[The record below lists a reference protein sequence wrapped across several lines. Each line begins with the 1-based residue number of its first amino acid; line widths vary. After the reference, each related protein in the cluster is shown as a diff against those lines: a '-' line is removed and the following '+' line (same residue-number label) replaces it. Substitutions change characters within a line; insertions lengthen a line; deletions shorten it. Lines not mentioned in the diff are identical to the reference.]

1 MSRKKYDFSGWATRN
16 DIRCADGLTIRQDA
30 FADCDGM
37 TVPLVYMHDHK
48 DPENVLGHAML
59 ENRED
64 GVYCYGSFNNTE
76 KGEMAKALV
85 AHGDITSL
93 SIFANQLVKRG
104 KDVLH
109 GAIREVSLVL
119 AGANPGATIDFPI
132 LQHSDGSYE
141 DVEDEAIISY
151 KQPLKMSEYLAHY
164 FDEDELYHDDDDD
177 EDDEDYDEE
186 DYDDDDEEEEDEEED
201 MNEATVG
208 EFMDTLDEEQQEI
221 VNGMLEAAYEQ
232 GAQDVLEEGED
243 EDEYDEE
250 EYDEDEEDDEDEDDE
265 VAQYYMNGGNTLM
278 HNNIFEGYD
287 DYDVLQHGMDEDT
300 ANSILSESIEN
311 GQSMKATSLAHGIED
326 IDWLFP
332 EAKMA
337 SPTPEWIKR
346 DMGWVQGV
354 LNGVHHTPYSRIKSR
369 FADIREDEARARGY
383 IKDNYKKEEVF
394 SLLKRTTTPQTIY
407 KKQKLDRDDI
417 IDITDFDV
425 VAWIKAEMR
434 VMLDEEIARAI
445 MIGDGRLNSS
455 EDKIKEE
462 HVRPIWKDDP
472 LYSVK
477 VKVTYGAGATDND
490 KAQAN
495 IKALIKNRK
504 LYKGSGN
511 PKFYT
516 TEDVLADMLLITD
529 TTGRFIY
536 DSVQNLANKLR
547 VSEIVTV
554 PVFDNQTRVDDGT
567 TLQLLGIMVNLAD
580 YNVGADKGGAINMF
594 DDFDIDYNKEV
605 YLIETRISGALTV
618 PFSALV
624 LECEASNG

>member
-1 MSRKKYDFSGWATRN
+1 MGSKYDFSGWATRN
-16 DIRCADGLTIRQDA
+16 DIKCADGLTIRQDA
-30 FADCDGM
+30 FADCDGAR
-37 TVPLVYMHDHK
+37 VPLVYMHDHK
-48 DPENVLGHAML
+48 DPENVLGHAIL

-64 GVYCYGSFNNTE
+64 GVYCYGSFNQTE

-104 KDVLH
+104 NDVLH
-109 GAIREVSLVL
+109 GAIKEVSLVL

-151 KQPLKMSEYLAHY
+151 KQPLSISDELAHY
-164 FDEDELYHDDDDD
+164 SFNFDDDYLYHDDD
-177 EDDEDYDEE
+177 EGEE
-186 DYDDDDEEEEDEEED
+186 VEYDDDEGEEDGDDPEVEEVMDTLDEDQQELVEGLMAMAYQQGLEDGSGESEDEEEDEE
-201 MNEATVG
+201 
-208 EFMDTLDEEQQEI
+208 DEEPDEEDEEEI
-221 VNGMLEAAYEQ
+221 EQSGMYGGNELMHRNVFER
-232 GAQDVLEEGED
+232 ED
-243 EDEYDEE
+243 ED
-250 EYDEDEEDDEDEDDE
+250 
-265 VAQYYMNGGNTLM
+265 M
-278 HNNIFEGYD
+278 
-287 DYDVLQHGMDEDT
+287 VLQHGMDVET
-300 ANSILSESIEN
+300 AEFLLEEAQGS
-311 GQSMKATSLAHGIED
+311 GQSLKATSLAHGITD

-332 EAKMA
+332 EAKLA

-346 DMGWVQGV
+346 DTGWVQGV

-394 SLLKRTTTPQTIY
+394 SLLKRSTTPQTIY

-445 MIGDGRLNSS
+445 MIGDGRLASS
-455 EDKIKEE
+455 DEKIQETN
-462 HVRPIWKDDP
+462 VRPIWKDDP

-477 VKVTYGAGATDND
+477 VQVTYAPGADDNA

-536 DSVQNLANKLR
+536 ESVQNVANKLR

-554 PVFDNQTRVDDGT
+554 PVFDNQTRTADGHT
-567 TLQLLGIMVNLAD
+567 YQLLGIMVNLAD
-580 YNVGADKGGAINMF
+580 YNVGADKGGAVNMF
-594 DDFDIDYNKEV
+594 DDFDIDYNKET

-624 LECEASNG
+624 LETEVTNG

>member
-16 DIRCADGLTIRQDA
+16 DIQCADGLTIRQDA
-30 FADCDGM
+30 FADCDGEK
-37 TVPLVYMHDHK
+37 VPLVYMHDHK
-48 DPENVLGHAML
+48 GINNVLGHAYL

-64 GVYCYGSFNNTE
+64 GVYCYGVFNDTE
-76 KGEMAKALV
+76 AGATGKALV
-85 AHGDITSL
+85 AHGDVTSL
-93 SIFANQLVKRG
+93 SIFANQLVKKG

-109 GAIREVSLVL
+109 GTIREVSLVL
-119 AGANPGATIDFPI
+119 AGANPGATIDFPVI
-132 LQHSDGSYE
+132 QHADGSYSDPIE
-141 DVEDEAIISY
+141 EEAVISY
-151 KQPLKMSEYLAHY
+151 KQPLAMSSEMEEFAHW
-164 FDEDELYHDDDDD
+164 L
-177 EDDEDYDEE
+177 
-186 DYDDDDEEEEDEEED
+186 
-201 MNEATVG
+201 
-208 EFMDTLDEEQQEI
+208 
-221 VNGMLEAAYEQ
+221 
-232 GAQDVLEEGED
+232 
-243 EDEYDEE
+243 
-250 EYDEDEEDDEDEDDE
+250 EEDDEDLSHDDAEEDVAEDE
-265 VAQYYMNGGNTLM
+265 VEDAEEGEEEELDVDQVIDSLDDVQQQVVSDLVEYAYQQGAASVAGEAEGEEVEQSDMNGGDTAM
-278 HNNIFEGYD
+278 HKNIFERRED
-287 DYDVLQHGMDEDT
+287 DVVLQHGMDAET
-300 ANSILSESIEN
+300 ASAILSEAKEN
-311 GQSMKATSLAHGIED
+311 GQSLKATSLAHSIQD

-337 SPTPEWIKR
+337 TATPEWIKR
-346 DMGWVQGV
+346 DTGWVSGV

-383 IKDNYKKEEVF
+383 IKDEYKKEEVF

-434 VMLDEEIARAI
+434 MMLDEEIARAI
-445 MIGDGRLNSS
+445 MIGDGRPASS
-455 EDKIKEE
+455 DDKINEQ
-462 HVRPIWKDDP
+462 HVRPIWKDDD

-477 VKVTYGAGATDND
+477 VKVTYAAGADDNA

-511 PKFYT
+511 PKLYT

-536 DSVQNLANKLR
+536 ESVQSLANKLR

-554 PVFDNQTRVDDGT
+554 PVFDNQTRQVSDKT
-567 TLQLLGIMVNLAD
+567 HQLLAIMVNLAD
-580 YNVGADKGGAINMF
+580 YNVGADKGGAVNMF
-594 DDFDIDYNKEV
+594 EDFDIDYNKET
-605 YLIETRISGALTV
+605 YLIETRISGALIV

-624 LECEASNG
+624 LECEVSNG

>member
-1 MSRKKYDFSGWATRN
+1 MSIKSDYDFSGWATRN
-16 DIRCADGLTIRQDA
+16 DITCADGLTIRQDA
-30 FADCDGM
+30 FKECDGKE
-37 TVPLVYMHDHK
+37 VPLVYMHDH
-48 DPENVLGHAML
+48 DNVENVLGHALL

-64 GVYCYGSFNNTE
+64 GVYCYGKFNEDTDQGM
-76 KGEMAKALV
+76 KAKALV

-93 SIFANQLVKRG
+93 SIYANKLVKRG
-104 KDVLH
+104 TDVLH

-151 KQPLKMSEYLAHY
+151 RQPLAMS
-164 FDEDELYHDDDDD
+164 DELTH
-177 EDDEDYDEE
+177 
-186 DYDDDDEEEEDEEED
+186 
-201 MNEATVG
+201 
-208 EFMDTLDEEQQEI
+208 FF
-221 VNGMLEAAYEQ
+221 
-232 GAQDVLEEGED
+232 
-243 EDEYDEE
+243 
-250 EYDEDEEDDEDEDDE
+250 EEDDEDIEHAEGEEEIPEDDPKVEE
-265 VAQYYMNGGNTLM
+265 VMATLNEDQQKLLDGMMALAYDQGYEDAQNGVDDDEEAGEEEVEQSAINNDEGDEVMHKNVFEKDTKDEVLKHGMNAETEAA
-278 HNNIFEGYD
+278 IFADIKNAGSIKSAT
-287 DYDVLQHGMDEDT
+287 LQHGID
-300 ANSILSESIEN
+300 
-311 GQSMKATSLAHGIED
+311 Q

-332 EAKMA
+332 EAKSA
-337 SPTPEWIKR
+337 SATPDWIKR
-346 DMGWVQGV
+346 DTGWVGGV
-354 LNGVHHTPYSRIKSR
+354 LNGVHHTPYSRIKSM
-369 FADIREDEARARGY
+369 FADIREDEARAKGY
-383 IKDNYKKEEVF
+383 IKDDYKKEEVF
-394 SLLKRTTTPQTIY
+394 SLLKRSTTPQTIY

-434 VMLDEEIARAI
+434 MMLDEEIARAI
-445 MIGDGRLNSS
+445 LVGDGRLASS
-455 EDKIKEE
+455 DEKIQED

-477 VKVTYGAGATDND
+477 VKVTYAGGADDNA

-536 DSVQNLANKLR
+536 DSVQALANKIR

-554 PVFDNQTRVDDGT
+554 PVMDNLTRVDATDT
-567 TLQLLGIMVNLAD
+567 KTYQLLGIMVNLQD
-580 YNVGADKGGAINMF
+580 YNVGADKGGAVNMF
-594 DDFDIDYNKEV
+594 DDFDIDYNKEI

-624 LECEASNG
+624 LETEVSNG

>member
-1 MSRKKYDFSGWATRN
+1 MSRKNFDFSGWATRN
-16 DIRCADGLTIRQDA
+16 DIKCADGLTIRQDA
-30 FADCDGM
+30 FADCDGAK
-37 TVPLVYMHDHK
+37 VPLVYMHDHK
-48 DPENVLGHAML
+48 DPENVLGHAIL

-93 SIFANQLVKRG
+93 SIFANQLVKKG
-104 KDVLH
+104 SDVLH

-119 AGANPGATIDFPI
+119 AGANPGATIDFPV

-151 KQPLKMSEYLAHY
+151 KQPLSMSEELAHY
-164 FDEDELYHDDDDD
+164 FDDEETLYHDDVED
-177 EDDEDYDEE
+177 EDD
-186 DYDDDDEEEEDEEED
+186 
-201 MNEATVG
+201 
-208 EFMDTLDEEQQEI
+208 
-221 VNGMLEAAYEQ
+221 
-232 GAQDVLEEGED
+232 
-243 EDEYDEE
+243 
-250 EYDEDEEDDEDEDDE
+250 EYDEDEEYDEDVEDEEDEDEEGDEDDPTVEE
-265 VAQYYMNGGNTLM
+265 VIDTMDEDQQEVLDNMMQLAYEQGVQDASGGEIEQSYMYEGGNTIM
-278 HNNIFEGYD
+278 HKNVFDNDYGYD
-287 DYDVLQHGMDEDT
+287 TLEHGIDAEEAM
-300 ANSILSESIEN
+300 SILNDAKEN
-311 GQSMKATSLAHGIED
+311 GQSLKATTLAHSIED

-337 SPTPEWIKR
+337 TATPDWIKR
-346 DMGWVQGV
+346 DTGWVQGV

-383 IKDNYKKEEVF
+383 IKDEYKKEETF

-417 IDITDFDV
+417 VDITDFDV

-434 VMLDEEIARAI
+434 MMLDEEIARAI

-462 HVRPIWKDDP
+462 HIRPIWKDDD

-477 VKVTYGAGATDND
+477 VKVTYAAGADDNA

-536 DSVQNLANKLR
+536 ESVQNLANKLR
-547 VSEIVTV
+547 VTEIVTV
-554 PVFDNQTRVDDGT
+554 PVFDNQTRQSGGKT
-567 TLQLLGIMVNLAD
+567 YALLGIMVNLSD
-580 YNVGADKGGAINMF
+580 YNVGADKGGAVNMF
-594 DDFDIDYNKEV
+594 EDFDIDYNKEV

-624 LECEASNG
+624 LETEVTNG

>member
-1 MSRKKYDFSGWATRN
+1 MSSKYDFSGWATRN
-16 DIRCADGLTIRQDA
+16 DIQCADGLTIRQDA
-30 FADCDGM
+30 FADCDGI

-64 GVYCYGSFNNTE
+64 GVYCYGSFNDTE

-104 KDVLH
+104 TDVLH

-151 KQPLKMSEYLAHY
+151 KQPLSMSDELAHY
-164 FDEDELYHDDDDD
+164 YDEYDEELYHADD
-177 EDDEDYDEE
+177 EDDEE
-186 DYDDDDEEEEDEEED
+186 DDDGEP
-201 MNEATVG
+201 TVQ
-208 EFMDTLDEEQQEI
+208 DVIDSLDEDQQELLE
-221 VNGMLEAAYEQ
+221 GMMALAYEQ
-232 GAQDVLEEGED
+232 GMED
-243 EDEYDEE
+243 AGGSPEE
-250 EYDEDEEDDEDEDDE
+250 ESEEDNEIEQSYMDE
-265 VAQYYMNGGNTLM
+265 GGNTIM
-278 HNNIFEGYD
+278 HKNVFERQD
-287 DYDVLQHGMDEDT
+287 DEMVLQHGMDAET
-300 ANSILSESIEN
+300 ANAILTEAREN
-311 GQSMKATSLAHGIED
+311 SQSMRATSLAHSIQD

-332 EAKMA
+332 EAKSA
-337 SPTPEWIKR
+337 SATPEWIKR
-346 DMGWVQGV
+346 DTGWVAGV
-354 LNGVHHTPYSRIKSR
+354 LNSVHHTPYSRIKSR

-383 IKDNYKKEEVF
+383 IKDEYKKEEVF

-445 MIGDGRLNSS
+445 MIGDGRLASS
-455 EDKIKEE
+455 EDKINEQ
-462 HVRPIWKDDP
+462 HIRPIWKDDD

-511 PKFYT
+511 PNFYT

-536 DSVQNLANKLR
+536 DSVQQLANKLR
-547 VSEIVTV
+547 VSNIITV
-554 PVFDNQTRVDDGT
+554 PVFDNQTRAVADKT
-567 TLQLLGIMVNLAD
+567 HQLLGIMVNLAD
-580 YNVGADKGGAINMF
+580 YNVGADKGGAVNMF

-624 LECEASNG
+624 LECEVSNG

>member
-16 DIRCADGLTIRQDA
+16 DIKCADGLTIRQDA
-30 FADCDGM
+30 FADCDGV

-64 GVYCYGSFNNTE
+64 GVYCYGSFNDTE
-76 KGEMAKALV
+76 KGEMAKVLV

-93 SIFANQLVKRG
+93 SIFANNVVKKG
-104 KDVLH
+104 ADVLH
-109 GAIREVSLVL
+109 GAIKEVSLVL
-119 AGANPGATIDFPI
+119 AGANPGATIDFPV
-132 LQHSDGSYE
+132 LQHSDGTY
-141 DVEDEAIISY
+141 DEINDECIISY
-151 KQPLKMSEYLAHY
+151 GQSLRLGSDLTELAHWLEEN
-164 FDEDELYHDDDDD
+164 EDDLLHDDVDDDDD
-177 EDDEDYDEE
+177 EDLEDEE
-186 DYDDDDEEEEDEEED
+186 DVEDEDDDDDEETVDDVLDSMNDEQVEVVNDLVELAYQQGVEDASGAPEEGDEEED
-201 MNEATVG
+201 GDDVEQSDFNKGG
-208 EFMDTLDEEQQEI
+208 ETIMHKNVFES
-221 VNGMLEAAYEQ
+221 Y
-232 GAQDVLEEGED
+232 
-243 EDEYDEE
+243 
-250 EYDEDEEDDEDEDDE
+250 EDD
-265 VAQYYMNGGNTLM
+265 V
-278 HNNIFEGYD
+278 
-287 DYDVLQHGMDEDT
+287 VLQHGIDAEEAM
-300 ANSILSESIEN
+300 NILNDAQAN
-311 GQSMKATSLAHGIED
+311 GQSLKATTIAHSIQD

-332 EAKMA
+332 EAKAA
-337 SPTPEWIKR
+337 SATPDWIKR
-346 DMGWVQGV
+346 DTGWVSGV

-369 FADIREDEARARGY
+369 FADIREDEARAKGY
-383 IKDNYKKEEVF
+383 IKDEYKKEETF
-394 SLLKRTTTPQTIY
+394 TLLKRTTTPQTIY

-434 VMLDEEIARAI
+434 MMLDEEIARAI
-445 MIGDGRLNSS
+445 MIGDGRLASS
-455 EDKIKEE
+455 DEKIKEE
-462 HVRPIWKDDP
+462 HVRPIWKDDE

-477 VKVTYGAGATDND
+477 VKVTYAAGADDNA

-536 DSVQNLANKLR
+536 DSVQQLANKLR

-554 PVFDNQTRVDDGT
+554 PVFDNQVRAEDGHNYA
-567 TLQLLGIMVNLAD
+567 LLGIMVNLAD
-580 YNVGADKGGAINMF
+580 YNVGADKGGAVNMF

-624 LECEASNG
+624 LETEVTNG

>member
-16 DIRCADGLTIRQDA
+16 DIQCSDGLTIRQNA
-30 FADCDGM
+30 FADCDGVK
-37 TVPLVYMHDHK
+37 VPLVYMHDHK
-48 DPENVLGHAML
+48 DPENILGHAIL

-64 GVYCYGSFNNTE
+64 GVYCYGSFNDSE
-76 KGEMAKALV
+76 KAQYAKAII

-93 SIFANQLVKRG
+93 SIWANDLIKKG

-109 GAIREVSLVL
+109 GTIREVSLVL
-119 AGANPGATIDFPI
+119 AGANPGATIDFPV
-132 LQHSDGSYE
+132 LQHSDGTYSDPIE
-141 DVEDEAIISY
+141 TEAIISY
-151 KQPLKMSEYLAHY
+151 QQPVRLGEELTELAHWFEENEDDLMHDDMDDDVDDTEDDSEEDTTLDDM
-164 FDEDELYHDDDDD
+164 FDDEQKEVVNDLMELAYQQGLEDRDSSEEDDSDDDD
-177 EDDEDYDEE
+177 EDS
-186 DYDDDDEEEEDEEED
+186 
-201 MNEATVG
+201 
-208 EFMDTLDEEQQEI
+208 
-221 VNGMLEAAYEQ
+221 
-232 GAQDVLEEGED
+232 EGS
-243 EDEYDEE
+243 
-250 EYDEDEEDDEDEDDE
+250 EDDNIEQSND
-265 VAQYYMNGGNTLM
+265 MNGGDTIM
-278 HNNIFEGYD
+278 HKNVFEKPED
-287 DYDVLQHGMDEDT
+287 NKVLCHGMDLDT
-300 ANSILSESIEN
+300 ASAILTEAREN
-311 GQSMKATSLAHGIED
+311 GQSMKATSLAHSIQD

-332 EAKMA
+332 EAKAA
-337 SPTPEWIKR
+337 SATPEWIKR
-346 DMGWVQGV
+346 DTGWVAGV

-383 IKDNYKKEEVF
+383 IKDEYKKEETF

-434 VMLDEEIARAI
+434 MMLDEEIARAI
-445 MIGDGRLNSS
+445 MIGDGRLASS

-462 HVRPIWKDDP
+462 HVRPIWKDDE

-477 VKVTYGAGATDND
+477 VKVTYAAGADDNA

-536 DSVQNLANKLR
+536 ESVQNLANKLR

-554 PVFDNQTRVDDGT
+554 PVFDNQTRQADGH

-580 YNVGADKGGAINMF
+580 YNVGADKGGAVNMF
-594 DDFDIDYNKEV
+594 EDFDIDYNKEV

-624 LECEASNG
+624 LETEV

>member
-1 MSRKKYDFSGWATRN
+1 MRSTNYDFSGWATRN
-16 DIRCADGLTIRQDA
+16 DITCADGLTIRQDA
-30 FADCDGM
+30 FADCDGVS
-37 TVPLVYMHDHK
+37 VPLVYMHDHK
-48 DPENVLGHAML
+48 DPENVLGHALL

-64 GVYCYGSFNNTE
+64 GVYCYGSFNDTE
-76 KGEMAKALV
+76 KGQMAKALV

-109 GAIREVSLVL
+109 GAIKEVSLVL

-151 KQPLKMSEYLAHY
+151 KQPLSMSDELQHF
-164 FDEDELYHDDDDD
+164 FDEDDEDLYHADNEDD
-177 EDDEDYDEE
+177 EDDENDE
-186 DYDDDDEEEEDEEED
+186 DDPTVEE
-201 MNEATVG
+201 V
-208 EFMDTLDEEQQEI
+208 MDTLDENQNQLLEGMMALAYQQGVEDTLNGEI
-221 VNGMLEAAYEQ
+221 
-232 GAQDVLEEGED
+232 DEG
-243 EDEYDEE
+243 
-250 EYDEDEEDDEDEDDE
+250 EDDE
-265 VAQYYMNGGNTLM
+265 VRQSAIGGNNM
-278 HNNIFEGYD
+278 YRNVFENDSYD
-287 DYDVLQHGMDEDT
+287 TLQHGIDVEE
-300 ANSILSESIEN
+300 ASNILQECATT
-311 GQSMKATSLAHGIED
+311 QSSLKNTTLAHGIED

-332 EAKMA
+332 EAKTA
-337 SPTPEWIKR
+337 TATPGWIKR
-346 DMGWVQGV
+346 DTGWVAGV
-354 LNGVHHTPYSRIKSR
+354 MGGVHHVPYSRIKSM
-369 FADIREDEARARGY
+369 FADIREEEARAKGY
-383 IKDNYKKEEVF
+383 IKDEYKKEEVF
-394 SLLKRTTTPQTIY
+394 SLLKRSTTPQTVY

-434 VMLDEEIARAI
+434 MMLDEEIARAI
-445 MIGDGRLNSS
+445 MIGDGRLASS

-462 HVRPIWKDDP
+462 HVRPIWKDDE

-477 VKVTYGAGATDND
+477 VRVTYDAGADDNV

-511 PKFYT
+511 PKLYT

-536 DSVQNLANKLR
+536 ESVQALANKLR
-547 VSEIVTV
+547 VSDIVTI
-554 PVFDNQTRVDDGT
+554 PVFDNQTRTDNGT
-567 TLQLLGIMVNLAD
+567 TYQLLAIMVNLQD
-580 YNVGADKGGAINMF
+580 YSVGADKGGAVNMF
-594 DDFDIDYNKEV
+594 EDFDIDYNKET

-618 PFSALV
+618 PFSAIV
-624 LECEASNG
+624 LETAVNG

>member
-1 MSRKKYDFSGWATRN
+1 MSIKSNYDFSGWATRN
-16 DIRCADGLTIRQDA
+16 DITCADGLTIRQDA
-30 FADCDGM
+30 FKDCDGKE
-37 TVPLVYMHDHK
+37 VPLVYMHDHN
-48 DPENVLGHAML
+48 NVDNILGHALL

-64 GVYCYGSFNNTE
+64 GVYCYGKFNEETE
-76 KGEMAKALV
+76 SGLKGKALV

-93 SIFANQLVKRG
+93 SIYANQLVKRG
-104 KDVLH
+104 TDVLH

-151 KQPLKMSEYLAHY
+151 KQPLAVSEELTHMFDYEDEYLEHA
-164 FDEDELYHDDDDD
+164 
-177 EDDEDYDEE
+177 
-186 DYDDDDEEEEDEEED
+186 EEDEESGSD
-201 MNEATVG
+201 DPTVQ
-208 EFMDTLDEEQQEI
+208 EVLDTMDDDQQK
-221 VNGMLEAAYEQ
+221 
-232 GAQDVLEEGED
+232 VLEGLMAMAYDQGYEDAKGEGG
-243 EDEYDEE
+243 EE
-250 EYDEDEEDDEDEDDE
+250 PEEE
-265 VAQYYMNGGNTLM
+265 VAQSDFNNGGDEIM
-278 HNNIFEGYD
+278 HKNVFEKED
-287 DYDVLQHGMDEDT
+287 TVLQHGMDAET
-300 ANSILSESIEN
+300 ASSILKDAKEN
-311 GQSMKATSLAHGIED
+311 GASLKATTLAHSITD

-332 EAKMA
+332 EAKAA
-337 SPTPEWIKR
+337 SATPEWIKR
-346 DMGWVQGV
+346 DTGWVQGV
-354 LNGVHHTPYSRIKSR
+354 LNGVHHTPYSRIKSH

-394 SLLKRTTTPQTIY
+394 SLLKRSTTPQTIY

-417 IDITDFDV
+417 VDITDFDV

-434 VMLDEEIARAI
+434 MMLDEEIARAI
-445 MIGDGRLNSS
+445 MIGDGRLASS
-455 EDKIKEE
+455 DDKISEQ
-462 HVRPIWKDDP
+462 HVRPIWKDDE

-536 DSVQNLANKLR
+536 ESVQTLANKLR

-554 PVFDNQTRVDDGT
+554 PVFDNQTRVDT
-567 TLQLLGIMVNLAD
+567 TDTKTYQLLGIMVNLQD
-580 YNVGADKGGAINMF
+580 YNVGADKGGAVNMF
-594 DDFDIDYNKEV
+594 EDFDIDYNKET

-624 LECEASNG
+624 LETEVTNG

>member
-1 MSRKKYDFSGWATRN
+1 MSRKKFDFSGWATRN
-16 DIRCADGLTIRQDA
+16 DIKCADGLTIRQDA
-30 FADCDGM
+30 FADCDGV

-48 DPENVLGHAML
+48 DPENVLGHAVL

-93 SIFANQLVKRG
+93 SIFANQLVKKG
-104 KDVLH
+104 TDVLH

-119 AGANPGATIDFPI
+119 AGANPGATIDFPV

-141 DVEDEAIISY
+141 DIEDEAIISY
-151 KQPLKMSEYLAHY
+151 KQPLSVSNELAHY
-164 FDEDELYHDDDDD
+164 FEDDDYLYHDDSE
-177 EDDEDYDEE
+177 EDDEYEE
-186 DYDDDDEEEEDEEED
+186 DVEDDEEEDGEDDEATVEEIIDSMDDDQAEVLDNLMELAYQQGLKDASGEEDEEEGEAIEQSGL
-201 MNEATVG
+201 NE
-208 EFMDTLDEEQQEI
+208 
-221 VNGMLEAAYEQ
+221 
-232 GAQDVLEEGED
+232 
-243 EDEYDEE
+243 
-250 EYDEDEEDDEDEDDE
+250 
-265 VAQYYMNGGNTLM
+265 GGNTIM
-278 HNNIFEGYD
+278 HRNVFENYED
-287 DYDVLQHGMDEDT
+287 DRVLQHGIDAEEAM
-300 ANSILSESIEN
+300 NILQDAKDN
-311 GQSMKATSLAHGIED
+311 GQSLKATTLAHSIED

-337 SPTPEWIKR
+337 SATPDWIKR
-346 DMGWVQGV
+346 DTGWVAGV

-383 IKDNYKKEEVF
+383 IKDEYKKEETF
-394 SLLKRTTTPQTIY
+394 TLLKRTTTPQTIY

-434 VMLDEEIARAI
+434 MMLDEEIARAI
-445 MIGDGRLNSS
+445 MIGDGRLASS

-477 VKVTYGAGATDND
+477 VQVTYASGADDNA

-536 DSVQNLANKLR
+536 ESVQNLANKLR
-547 VSEIVTV
+547 VSEIITV
-554 PVFDNQTRVDDGT
+554 PVFDNQTRTADGHT
-567 TLQLLGIMVNLAD
+567 YALLGIMVNLAD
-580 YNVGADKGGAINMF
+580 YNVGADKGGAVNMF
-594 DDFDIDYNKEV
+594 EDFDIDYNKEV
-605 YLIETRISGALTV
+605 YLIETRISGALTI

-624 LECEASNG
+624 LETEVTNG

>member
-16 DIRCADGLTIRQDA
+16 DIECADGLTIRQDA
-30 FADCDGM
+30 FADCDGAK
-37 TVPLVYMHDHK
+37 VPLVYMHDHK
-48 DPENVLGHAML
+48 DPENVLGHAIL

-64 GVYCYGSFNNTE
+64 GVYCYGAFNDTE
-76 KGEMAKALV
+76 KGEQAKALV

-93 SIFANQLVKRG
+93 SIYANQLSKRG
-104 KDVLH
+104 KEVIH
-109 GAIREVSLVL
+109 GVIREVSLVL
-119 AGANPGATIDFPI
+119 AGANPGATIDFPV
-132 LQHSDGSYE
+132 LQHSDGTYSE
-141 DVEDEAIISY
+141 PIETEAIISY
-151 KQPLKMSEYLAHY
+151 KQPFSKSEELAHY
-164 FDEDELYHDDDDD
+164 FDEDE
-177 EDDEDYDEE
+177 
-186 DYDDDDEEEEDEEED
+186 DEEED
-201 MNEATVG
+201 LQHDDTKEENNSDEPTVG
-208 EFMDTLDEEQQEI
+208 EVMDTLNEDQKTLLEGMMEI
-221 VNGMLEAAYEQ
+221 AYEEGRNSVTKEESNNEVKQ
-232 GAQDVLEEGED
+232 SDVNE
-243 EDEYDEE
+243 
-250 EYDEDEEDDEDEDDE
+250 
-265 VAQYYMNGGNTLM
+265 GGNTIM
-278 HNNIFEGYD
+278 HKNVFEKKEED
-287 DYDVLQHGMDEDT
+287 KVLQHGMDVET
-300 ANSILSESIEN
+300 ASAILTEAKEN
-311 GQSMKATSLAHGIED
+311 GQSMKATSLAHSIEQ

-332 EAKMA
+332 EAKSA
-337 SPTPEWIKR
+337 SATPEWIKR
-346 DMGWVQGV
+346 DTGWVAGV
-354 LNGVHHTPYSRIKSR
+354 LNGVHHTPYSRIKSH

-434 VMLDEEIARAI
+434 MMLDEEIARAI
-445 MIGDGRLNSS
+445 MIGDGRLASS
-455 EDKIKEE
+455 DDKINETN
-462 HVRPIWKDDP
+462 VRPIWKDDP

-477 VKVTYGAGATDND
+477 VQVTYASGADDNA

-536 DSVQNLANKLR
+536 ESVQNLANKLR

-554 PVFDNQTRVDDGT
+554 PVFDNQTRSDNGHT
-567 TLQLLGIMVNLAD
+567 YALLGIMVNLND
-580 YNVGADKGGAINMF
+580 YNVGADKGGAVNMF

-624 LECEASNG
+624 LETEVSNG

>member
-16 DIRCADGLTIRQDA
+16 DIKCADGLTIRQDA
-30 FADCDGM
+30 FADCDGVQ
-37 TVPLVYMHDHK
+37 VPLVYMHDHK
-48 DPENVLGHAML
+48 DPENVLGHAIL
-59 ENRED
+59 ENREN
-64 GVYCYGSFNNTE
+64 GVYCYGSFNDTE
-76 KGEMAKALV
+76 KGEMAKVLV

-93 SIFANQLVKRG
+93 SIFANNVVKKG
-104 KDVLH
+104 ADVVH
-109 GAIREVSLVL
+109 GAIKEVSLVI
-119 AGANPGATIDFPI
+119 AGANPGATIDFPV
-132 LQHSDGSYE
+132 LQHGDGTY
-141 DVEDEAIISY
+141 DEINDECIIHMD
-151 KQPLKMSEYLAHY
+151 QPLRLGSDLEELAHWL
-164 FDEDELYHDDDDD
+164 EEN
-177 EDDEDYDEE
+177 EDDLSHAD
-186 DYDDDDEEEEDEEED
+186 EEDEEDENIEEGD
-201 MNEATVG
+201 GEEEEGDLTVDDVIDS
-208 EFMDTLDEEQQEI
+208 MDENQQE
-221 VNGMLEAAYEQ
+221 VLSDMMALAYQQGMEDAGGAAD
-232 GAQDVLEEGED
+232 AN
-243 EDEYDEE
+243 
-250 EYDEDEEDDEDEDDE
+250 EEDGGEVEQSDNNEGGDTIMHKNVFERYEDD
-265 VAQYYMNGGNTLM
+265 T
-278 HNNIFEGYD
+278 
-287 DYDVLQHGMDEDT
+287 VLQHGIDAEEAM
-300 ANSILSESIEN
+300 NILRDAKDN
-311 GQSMKATSLAHGIED
+311 GQSLKATTIAHSID
-326 IDWLFP
+326 NIDWLFP

-337 SPTPEWIKR
+337 SATPDWIKR
-346 DMGWVQGV
+346 DTGWVSGV

-394 SLLKRTTTPQTIY
+394 TLLKRTTTPQTIY

-434 VMLDEEIARAI
+434 MMLDEEIARAI
-445 MIGDGRLNSS
+445 MIGDGRLASS

-462 HVRPIWKDDP
+462 HVRPIWKDDE

-477 VKVTYGAGATDND
+477 VKVTYAAGADDNA

-536 DSVQNLANKLR
+536 ESVQNLANKLR

-554 PVFDNQTRVDDGT
+554 PVFDNQVRAENGHNYA
-567 TLQLLGIMVNLAD
+567 LLGIMVNLAD
-580 YNVGADKGGAINMF
+580 YNVGADKGGAVNMF

-624 LECEASNG
+624 LETEVSNG

>member
-16 DIRCADGLTIRQDA
+16 DIKCADGLTIRQDA
-30 FADCDGM
+30 FADCDGV

-64 GVYCYGSFNNTE
+64 GVYCYGSFNDTE
-76 KGEMAKALV
+76 KGAMAKALV

-93 SIFANQLVKRG
+93 SIFANNIVKRG
-104 KDVLH
+104 SDVLH
-109 GAIREVSLVL
+109 GAIKEVSLVL
-119 AGANPGATIDFPI
+119 AGANPGATIDFPV
-132 LQHSDGSYE
+132 LQHSDGTYE

-151 KQPLKMSEYLAHY
+151 KQPISLN
-164 FDEDELYHDDDDD
+164 DELNHSFEETGEEISHNEENNDEPTVQEVMDTMDENQKTLLEGMMEIAYEKGLEDAGKSVDKENEEVEQSDDLNEGGDTVMHKNVF
-177 EDDEDYDEE
+177 EKQ
-186 DYDDDDEEEEDEEED
+186 EEE
-201 MNEATVG
+201 M
-208 EFMDTLDEEQQEI
+208 
-221 VNGMLEAAYEQ
+221 
-232 GAQDVLEEGED
+232 
-243 EDEYDEE
+243 
-250 EYDEDEEDDEDEDDE
+250 
-265 VAQYYMNGGNTLM
+265 
-278 HNNIFEGYD
+278 
-287 DYDVLQHGMDEDT
+287 VLQHGIDAEE
-300 ANSILSESIEN
+300 AAAILHDAMSN
-311 GQSMKATSLAHGIED
+311 GQSLKATTIAHSIQD

-332 EAKMA
+332 EAKAA
-337 SPTPEWIKR
+337 SATPDWIKR
-346 DMGWVQGV
+346 DTGWVSGV

-369 FADIREDEARARGY
+369 FADIREDEARAKGY
-383 IKDNYKKEEVF
+383 IKDEYKKEETF
-394 SLLKRTTTPQTIY
+394 TLLKRTTTPQTIY

-434 VMLDEEIARAI
+434 MMLDEEIARAI
-445 MIGDGRLNSS
+445 MIGDGRLASS
-455 EDKIKEE
+455 DEKIKEE
-462 HVRPIWKDDP
+462 HVRPIWKDDE

-477 VKVTYGAGATDND
+477 VKVTYAAGADDNA

-495 IKALIKNRK
+495 IKSLIKNRK

-536 DSVQNLANKLR
+536 DSVQQLANKLR

-554 PVFDNQTRVDDGT
+554 PVFDNQVRAENGHNYA
-567 TLQLLGIMVNLAD
+567 LLGIMVNLND
-580 YNVGADKGGAINMF
+580 YNVGADKGGAVNMF

-624 LECEASNG
+624 LETEVSNG

>member
-1 MSRKKYDFSGWATRN
+1 MSIKNNYDFSGWATRN
-16 DIRCADGLTIRQDA
+16 DITCADGLTIRQDA
-30 FADCDGM
+30 FKECDGKE
-37 TVPLVYMHDHK
+37 VPLVYMHDH
-48 DPENVLGHAML
+48 DNVENVLGHALL

-64 GVYCYGSFNNTE
+64 GVYCYGKFNEDTDQGM
-76 KGEMAKALV
+76 KAKALV

-93 SIFANQLVKRG
+93 SIYANKLVKRG
-104 KDVLH
+104 SDVLH

-119 AGANPGATIDFPI
+119 AGANPGATIDFPV
-132 LQHSDGSYE
+132 LQHSDGSFE

-151 KQPLKMSEYLAHY
+151 KQPLAMSE
-164 FDEDELYHDDDDD
+164 ELTHFF
-177 EDDEDYDEE
+177 EE
-186 DYDDDDEEEEDEEED
+186 DDEEEDL
-201 MNEATVG
+201 NHA
-208 EFMDTLDEEQQEI
+208 
-221 VNGMLEAAYEQ
+221 
-232 GAQDVLEEGED
+232 
-243 EDEYDEE
+243 
-250 EYDEDEEDDEDEDDE
+250 DEEDDDDPVLQDVLDSFDDDQQKALEIMMAASYDQGYKDAQNEDNENGDEEVEQSAINNDEGDE
-265 VAQYYMNGGNTLM
+265 VMHKNVFEKDTKDEVLKHGMNAETEAA
-278 HNNIFEGYD
+278 IFADIKNAGSIKSAT
-287 DYDVLQHGMDEDT
+287 LQHGID
-300 ANSILSESIEN
+300 
-311 GQSMKATSLAHGIED
+311 Q

-332 EAKMA
+332 EAKSA
-337 SPTPEWIKR
+337 SATPDWIKR
-346 DMGWVQGV
+346 DTGWVGGV
-354 LNGVHHTPYSRIKSR
+354 LNGVHHTPYSRIKSM
-369 FADIREDEARARGY
+369 FADIREDEARAKGY
-383 IKDNYKKEEVF
+383 IKDDYKKEEVF
-394 SLLKRTTTPQTIY
+394 SLLKRSTTPQTIY

-434 VMLDEEIARAI
+434 MMLDEEIARAI
-445 MIGDGRLNSS
+445 LVGDGRLASS
-455 EDKIKEE
+455 DEKIQED

-477 VKVTYGAGATDND
+477 VKVTYAAGADDNA

-536 DSVQNLANKLR
+536 DSVQALANKIR

-554 PVFDNQTRVDDGT
+554 PVMDNLTRVDTDT
-567 TLQLLGIMVNLAD
+567 KTYQLLGIMVNLQD
-580 YNVGADKGGAINMF
+580 YNVGADKGGAVNMF
-594 DDFDIDYNKEV
+594 DDFDIDYNKEI

-624 LECEASNG
+624 LETEVSNG

>member
-16 DIRCADGLTIRQDA
+16 DIKCADGLTIRQDA
-30 FADCDGM
+30 FADCDGV

-64 GVYCYGSFNNTE
+64 GVYCYGSFNDTE
-76 KGEMAKALV
+76 KGEMAKVLV

-93 SIFANQLVKRG
+93 SIFANNVVKKG
-104 KDVLH
+104 SDVLH
-109 GAIREVSLVL
+109 GAIKEVSLVL
-119 AGANPGATIDFPI
+119 AGANPGATIDFPV
-132 LQHSDGSYE
+132 LQHSDGTYDEINDECIISYGQSLRLGSDLTDLAHWLEENEEDLMHDDVDDDEE
-141 DVEDEAIISY
+141 DVED
-151 KQPLKMSEYLAHY
+151 
-164 FDEDELYHDDDDD
+164 DGN
-177 EDDEDYDEE
+177 
-186 DYDDDDEEEEDEEED
+186 EEEDED
-201 MNEATVG
+201 TV
-208 EFMDTLDEEQQEI
+208 D
-221 VNGMLEAAYEQ
+221 
-232 GAQDVLEEGED
+232 DVLDSLDDEQKEVVSDLVELAYQQGMQDAVGAEEGE
-243 EDEYDEE
+243 
-250 EYDEDEEDDEDEDDE
+250 EDEETEEAENGEE
-265 VAQYYMNGGNTLM
+265 VEQSDFNEGGDTIM
-278 HNNIFEGYD
+278 HKNVFERQEEEM
-287 DYDVLQHGMDEDT
+287 VLQHGIDAEE
-300 ANSILSESIEN
+300 AAAILHDAMSN
-311 GQSMKATSLAHGIED
+311 GQSLKATTIAHSIQD

-332 EAKMA
+332 EAKSA
-337 SPTPEWIKR
+337 SATPDWIKR
-346 DMGWVQGV
+346 DTGWVSGV

-369 FADIREDEARARGY
+369 FADIREDEARAKGY
-383 IKDNYKKEEVF
+383 IKDEYKKEETF
-394 SLLKRTTTPQTIY
+394 TLLKRTTTPQTIY

-434 VMLDEEIARAI
+434 MMLDEEIARAI
-445 MIGDGRLNSS
+445 MIGDGRLASS
-455 EDKIKEE
+455 DEKIKEE
-462 HVRPIWKDDP
+462 HVRPIWKDDD

-477 VKVTYGAGATDND
+477 VKVTYAAGADDNA

-536 DSVQNLANKLR
+536 DSVQQLANKLR

-554 PVFDNQTRVDDGT
+554 PVFDNQVRADNGHNYA
-567 TLQLLGIMVNLAD
+567 LLGIMVNLND
-580 YNVGADKGGAINMF
+580 YNVGADKGGAVNMF

-624 LECEASNG
+624 LETEVSNG

>member
-16 DIRCADGLTIRQDA
+16 DVQCADGLTIRQDA
-30 FADCDGM
+30 FADCDGI

-59 ENRED
+59 ENRDD
-64 GVYCYGSFNNTE
+64 GVYCYGTFNDTE
-76 KGEMAKALV
+76 KGEMAKVLV

-93 SIFANQLVKRG
+93 SIFANQVVKRG
-104 KDVLH
+104 ADVVH
-109 GAIREVSLVL
+109 GAIKEVSLVL
-119 AGANPGATIDFPI
+119 AGANPGATIDFPV
-132 LQHSDGSYE
+132 LQHSDGTY
-141 DVEDEAIISY
+141 DEINDECIISY
-151 KQPLKMSEYLAHY
+151 DQPLRLGSDLTELAHY
-164 FDEDELYHDDDDD
+164 LEEYGDELFHDDMD
-177 EDDEDYDEE
+177 EDDEDY
-186 DYDDDDEEEEDEEED
+186 EEDEEVED
-201 MNEATVG
+201 G
-208 EFMDTLDEEQQEI
+208 EDEEDDEDDPEVDEVLGSLDEDQAEV
-221 VNGMLEAAYEQ
+221 VNDLLQLAYEQ
-232 GAQDVLEEGED
+232 GAQDASSGEVDDEDFED
-243 EDEYDEE
+243 EDGDEE
-250 EYDEDEEDDEDEDDE
+250 VEQSYLEGGDTIMHKNVFERYEDD
-265 VAQYYMNGGNTLM
+265 M
-278 HNNIFEGYD
+278 
-287 DYDVLQHGMDEDT
+287 VLQHGIDAEEAM
-300 ANSILSESIEN
+300 NILADAREN
-311 GQSMKATSLAHGIED
+311 GQSLKATTIAHSIED

-337 SPTPEWIKR
+337 SPVPEWIKR
-346 DMGWVQGV
+346 DTGWVQGV

-394 SLLKRTTTPQTIY
+394 TLLKRTTTPQTIY

-434 VMLDEEIARAI
+434 MMLDEEIARAI
-445 MIGDGRLNSS
+445 MIGDGRLASS

-462 HVRPIWKDDP
+462 HVRPIWKDDD

-477 VKVTYGAGATDND
+477 VQVTYAAGADDNA

-495 IKALIKNRK
+495 IKAMIKNRK

-536 DSVQNLANKLR
+536 ESVQNLANKLR

-554 PVFDNQTRVDDGT
+554 PVFDNQIRTSGGHNY
-567 TLQLLGIMVNLAD
+567 QLLGIMVNLAD
-580 YNVGADKGGAINMF
+580 YNVGADKGGAVNMF
-594 DDFDIDYNKEV
+594 EDFDIDYNKEV

-624 LECEASNG
+624 LETEVSNG

>member
-1 MSRKKYDFSGWATRN
+1 MGSKYDFSGWATRN
-16 DIRCADGLTIRQDA
+16 DIKCADGLTIRQDA
-30 FADCDGM
+30 FADCDGI

-48 DPENVLGHAML
+48 DPENVLGHAIL
-59 ENRED
+59 ENRNE
-64 GVYCYGSFNNTE
+64 GVYCYGSFNQTD

-93 SIFANQLVKRG
+93 SIFANQLVKKG
-104 KDVLH
+104 SDVLH

-119 AGANPGATIDFPI
+119 AGANPGATIDFPV

-141 DVEDEAIISY
+141 DVEDEAVISF
-151 KQPLKMSEYLAHY
+151 KQPLSISDELAHY
-164 FDEDELYHDDDDD
+164 SLHHDDV
-177 EDDEDYDEE
+177 E
-186 DYDDDDEEEEDEEED
+186 EEEEDEDED
-201 MNEATVG
+201 DPEVDEIMDSLNE
-208 EFMDTLDEEQQEI
+208 DQQEL
-221 VNGMLEAAYEQ
+221 VEGLMAMAYEQ
-232 GAQDVLEEGED
+232 GLQDASGESD
-243 EDEYDEE
+243 DVEE
-250 EYDEDEEDDEDEDDE
+250 EEEEPEAEDNEEVEQSDMDGGNELMHKNVFEREEDN
-265 VAQYYMNGGNTLM
+265 MT
-278 HNNIFEGYD
+278 
-287 DYDVLQHGMDEDT
+287 LQHGIDDAT
-300 ANSILSESIEN
+300 ADLLLEEAKN
-311 GQSMKATSLAHGIED
+311 GQSLKATSLAHGIED

-332 EAKMA
+332 EAKLA

-346 DMGWVQGV
+346 DTGWVQGV
-354 LNGVHHTPYSRIKSR
+354 LNGVHHTPYSRVKSR

-445 MIGDGRLNSS
+445 MIGDGRLASSDDKIS
-455 EDKIKEE
+455 ED
-462 HVRPIWKDDP
+462 HVRPIWKDDA

-477 VKVTYGAGATDND
+477 VPVTYAQGADDNA

-554 PVFDNQTRVDDGT
+554 PVFDNQTRSADGHT
-567 TLQLLGIMVNLAD
+567 YALLGIMVNLAD
-580 YNVGADKGGAINMF
+580 YNVGADKGGAVNMF
-594 DDFDIDYNKEV
+594 DDFDIDYNKET

-624 LECEASNG
+624 LETEVTNG

>member
-16 DIRCADGLTIRQDA
+16 DIQCADGLTIRQDA

-37 TVPLVYMHDHK
+37 KVPLVYMHDHK
-48 DPENVLGHAML
+48 DPENVLGHAIL

-64 GVYCYGSFNNTE
+64 GVYCYGSFNDTE
-76 KGEMAKALV
+76 KGEMAKVLV
-85 AHGDITSL
+85 AHGDIDSL
-93 SIFANQLVKRG
+93 SIFANKVVKRG
-104 KDVLH
+104 SDVVH
-109 GAIREVSLVL
+109 GAIKEVSLVI
-119 AGANPGATIDFPI
+119 AGANPGATIDFPV
-132 LQHSDGSYE
+132 LQHSDGTYDE
-141 DVEDEAIISY
+141 IEDECIISY
-151 KQPLKMSEYLAHY
+151 KQPVRLGEDLTELAHWLEEN
-164 FDEDELYHDDDDD
+164 EDVLFHDDDD
-177 EDDEDYDEE
+177 EDEEYEDDEDIE
-186 DYDDDDEEEEDEEED
+186 
-201 MNEATVG
+201 
-208 EFMDTLDEEQQEI
+208 
-221 VNGMLEAAYEQ
+221 
-232 GAQDVLEEGED
+232 
-243 EDEYDEE
+243 
-250 EYDEDEEDDEDEDDE
+250 EEDDEDEEDGDDPTVDEILESMDEEQQEVVNDLLQVAYQQGMEDAGGVVDDDE
-265 VAQYYMNGGNTLM
+265 EGDEEDEDIEQSDMYEGGNTIM
-278 HNNIFEGYD
+278 HKNVFERYED
-287 DYDVLQHGMDEDT
+287 DMILEHGIDAEEAD
-300 ANSILSESIEN
+300 AILHDAMEN
-311 GQSMKATSLAHGIED
+311 GQSLKATVIAHGID
-326 IDWLFP
+326 NIDWLFP

-346 DMGWVQGV
+346 DTGWVNGV

-394 SLLKRTTTPQTIY
+394 TLLKRTTTPQTIY

-417 IDITDFDV
+417 IDITEFDV

-434 VMLDEEIARAI
+434 MMLDEEIARAI
-445 MIGDGRLNSS
+445 MIGDGRLASS

-462 HVRPIWKDDP
+462 HVRPIWKDDD

-477 VKVTYGAGATDND
+477 VKVTYAAGADDNA

-536 DSVQNLANKLR
+536 ESVQNLANKLR

-554 PVFDNQTRVDDGT
+554 PVFDNQTRQSGGV

-580 YNVGADKGGAINMF
+580 YNVGADKGGAVNMF

-624 LECEASNG
+624 LETEVSNG

>member
-1 MSRKKYDFSGWATRN
+1 MGSTYDFSGWATRN
-16 DIRCADGLTIRQDA
+16 DIECADGLTIRQDA
-30 FADCDGM
+30 FADCDGIN
-37 TVPLVYMHDHK
+37 VPLVYMHDHK
-48 DPENVLGHAML
+48 DPENVLGHCTL
-59 ENRED
+59 ENRDD
-64 GVYCYGSFNNTE
+64 GVYCYGAFNDTE
-76 KGEMAKALV
+76 KGQMAKALV

-141 DVEDEAIISY
+141 DIEDEAIISF
-151 KQPLKMSEYLAHY
+151 KQPFSVSDELAHFLDY
-164 FDEDELYHDDDDD
+164 DEDDYIEWDDMEEDDDEDDDDD
-177 EDDEDYDEE
+177 EPTVEEVMDTLDEDQQTLLEGMMQLAYDQGVQDASGEA
-186 DYDDDDEEEEDEEED
+186 DDDEEE
-201 MNEATVG
+201 
-208 EFMDTLDEEQQEI
+208 
-221 VNGMLEAAYEQ
+221 
-232 GAQDVLEEGED
+232 
-243 EDEYDEE
+243 
-250 EYDEDEEDDEDEDDE
+250 DDDDE
-265 VAQYYMNGGNTLM
+265 VAQSAIGGNKM
-278 HNNIFEGYD
+278 HRNVFEREYD
-287 DYDVLQHGMDEDT
+287 TTLQHGMDET
-300 ANSILSESIEN
+300 EASAILTEARSG
-311 GQSMKATSLAHGIED
+311 GQSLKATSLAHGITD

-332 EAKMA
+332 EAKAA
-337 SPTPEWIKR
+337 SPTPDWIKR
-346 DMGWVQGV
+346 DTGWVSGV
-354 LNGVHHTPYSRIKSR
+354 MNGVHHTPYSRIKSM
-369 FADIREDEARARGY
+369 FADIREDEARAKGY

-394 SLLKRTTTPQTIY
+394 SLLKRSTTPQTIY

-434 VMLDEEIARAI
+434 MMLDEEIARAI
-445 MIGDGRLNSS
+445 MIGDGRLASS
-455 EDKIKEE
+455 EDKIQED
-462 HVRPIWKDDP
+462 HVRPIWKDAD

-477 VKVTYGAGATDND
+477 VQVTYAAGADDNA

-536 DSVQNLANKLR
+536 DSIQTLANKIR

-554 PVFDNQTRVDDGT
+554 PVFDNQTRTDNGHT
-567 TLQLLGIMVNLAD
+567 YQLLGIMVNLQD
-580 YNVGADKGGAINMF
+580 YNVGADKGGAVNMF
-594 DDFDIDYNKEV
+594 EDFDIDYNKET

-624 LECEASNG
+624 LETEVNG